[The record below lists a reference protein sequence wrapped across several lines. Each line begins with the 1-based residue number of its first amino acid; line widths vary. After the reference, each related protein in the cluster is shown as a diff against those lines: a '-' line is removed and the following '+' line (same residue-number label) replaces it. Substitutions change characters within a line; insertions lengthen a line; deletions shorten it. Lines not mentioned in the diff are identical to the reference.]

1 MLELD
6 EESVNY
12 VQPIVDLMAEGK
24 YDEARTEMYKI
35 PIEWRIAVIWTVAA
49 QTGIVL

>member
-6 EESVNY
+6 EHSVNY
-12 VQPIVDLMAEGK
+12 VQPILDLMTEGK
-24 YDEARTEMYKI
+24 YDAARTAMYKV

>member
-6 EESVNY
+6 DDSVNY
-12 VQPIVDLMAEGK
+12 VKPIADLVQEGK
-24 YDEARTEMYKI
+24 YDEARAEMYKV
-35 PIEWRIAVIWTVAA
+35 PVEWRIAVIWTVAA